1 MDSWRIKHGVVLLF
15 LALYISM
22 LIFVGLANFSA
33 RNNVLT
39 VILSTSLYA
48 MLATSEKVTQPLRQG
63 LAVLGLATASSGLIY
78 LSGGRI
84 LSHFSFAFA
93 LILSLIYQEKIT
105 YLVLLLYITFY
116 YFVFAYINPLIVFD
130 SLEIG
135 KETFKWSIILYFITI
150 ISSLPALIHNY
161 LSNVNANE
169 QIQITSLLSQASL
182 RERQAIEIHDNIVQ
196 ELVYTKYLLEL
207 GDIDKVASQLDK
219 TLDSSKKIVDEL
231 SKSKGVSTVRDTYSS
246 KENEKE
252 KLKKR
257 NDTP

>member
-1 MDSWRIKHGVVLLF
+1 MDSWRIRHGVVLLF
-15 LALYISM
+15 LSLYISM
-22 LIFVGLANFSA
+22 LISVGIANFSI

-78 LSGGRI
+78 LSGGKI
-84 LSHFSFAFA
+84 ISHFSFAFA

-105 YLVLLLYITFY
+105 YLVLVLYITFY

-130 SLEIG
+130 SLEVG
-135 KETFKWSIILYFITI
+135 KDTLKWSILFYFITI
-150 ISSLPALIHNY
+150 LASLPALIHNY
-161 LSNVNANE
+161 LSNQNAKE

-207 GDIDKVASQLDK
+207 GDIDKVSTQLDK
-219 TLDSSKKIVDEL
+219 TLESSKNIVDEL
-231 SKSKGVSTVRDTYSS
+231 SKSKGISTVRDTYSS
-246 KENEKE
+246 KQKKPKPKDKKEN
-252 KLKKR
+252 
-257 NDTP
+257 